1 MDDAKFLF
9 FCYMMDEGDFS
20 PLQFRPIP
28 TVVFMDTV
36 GICKVMKPL
45 LSVDRFV
52 QAESDMNE
60 FEIYKSRG
68 VQWPGSTDPP
78 ARTHSNRRSTSGSES
93 SLLSVMGWQVKKPN
107 NLVQIL
113 VSKYFTSKT
122 RTDQII

>member
-9 FCYMMDEGDFS
+9 FCYMMDEGHFS
-20 PLQFRPIP
+20 PLYFPPIP

-52 QAESDMNE
+52 QVESDMNE

-68 VQWPGSTDPP
+68 VQ
-78 ARTHSNRRSTSGSES
+78 
-93 SLLSVMGWQVKKPN
+93 
-107 NLVQIL
+107 
-113 VSKYFTSKT
+113 
-122 RTDQII
+122 

>member
-60 FEIYKSRG
+60 SEIYKSRG
-68 VQWPGSTDPP
+68 VQ
-78 ARTHSNRRSTSGSES
+78 
-93 SLLSVMGWQVKKPN
+93 
-107 NLVQIL
+107 
-113 VSKYFTSKT
+113 
-122 RTDQII
+122 